1 MADLSSPSIEHY
13 TRFGGELPRAFS
25 EEDEGRDHKRYPAG
39 PARARMVQKS
49 TVLIL
54 AGVVLLFLP
63 VPPIMS
69 AIAGLAVIALGV
81 ALRFVGDD

>member
-1 MADLSSPSIEHY
+1 MRTPW
-13 TRFGGELPRAFS
+13 AFR
-25 EEDEGRDHKRYPAG
+25 EAGEGRDHKRYPSG
-39 PARARMVQKS
+39 PTRAHMVQKS
-49 TVLIL
+49 TLLIL

-63 VPPIMS
+63 VPPVIS

>member
-1 MADLSSPSIEHY
+1 
-13 TRFGGELPRAFS
+13 
-25 EEDEGRDHKRYPAG
+25 
-39 PARARMVQKS
+39 MVQKS